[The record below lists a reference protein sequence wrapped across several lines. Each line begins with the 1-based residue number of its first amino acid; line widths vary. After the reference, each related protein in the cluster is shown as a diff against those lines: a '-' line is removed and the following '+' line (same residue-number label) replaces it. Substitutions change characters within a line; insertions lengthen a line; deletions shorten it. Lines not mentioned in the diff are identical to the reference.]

1 MDLAAIRRPFE
12 PLIRRVLHA
21 YWRFSRAHTLGVRGL
36 VIDGEGRIFL
46 VEHSYVSGW
55 HFPGGG
61 VEVGET
67 LTEAL
72 ARELREEGNI
82 ELTGAPVLLGM
93 YLNRRISK
101 RDYVALFMVRSFRQN
116 APPQPNWEI
125 IAHGFFAPN
134 ALPED
139 TTRATRERLAE
150 VLDGRA
156 AAHFW

>member
-46 VEHSYVSGW
+46 VEHSYVGGW

-93 YLNRRISK
+93 YFNRRISK

-150 VLDGRA
+150 VFHGRA

>member
-46 VEHSYVSGW
+46 VEHSYVGGW

>member
-12 PLIRRVLHA
+12 PLIRRVLRA